1 MRIKSFLVLSSILIG
16 FHASA
21 QQMPSKTY
29 DFNKAPLKQDVYV
42 QLPLGSI
49 KAKGWLLKQLELQRD
64 GFTGHAEELYP
75 QKENLGAQSDWL
87 GGDGNSWEKVP
98 YYVKGLVALAYTLDD
113 VSLKAKAKKWIDYTL
128 DHQQESGL
136 FGPPK
141 MNDWW
146 PRMPFM
152 YAAQSY
158 YEATNDKRVIPFLAK
173 YFKYQLANLDK
184 SPLDSWGKSRA
195 GDNMELALWVYNKT
209 GEKYLLELVSKLKEQ
224 AYPWIDIFNKN
235 QFFYYGD
242 DFQPKHM
249 VNVGQ
254 ALKFPAVYAQVD
266 KSSNTYNAMQ
276 NGIDHIMHESG
287 QPQGIG
293 AGTEFMSGRSSVQ
306 GVETCTV
313 VEWMQS
319 LETASRV
326 IHDSHIGDQL
336 EKVAFNALPA
346 QFSRDLKSHSYYT
359 LPNQV
364 KTAIGHHGF
373 NQDYDT
379 GVMLSPYSGFPCCRY
394 NMHMGW
400 PYFVKNSCLATPDG
414 GLAMNTYGPM
424 EVTAKVANGVSV
436 TINEETNYPFEEQ
449 IRLNIAIAN
458 KTSFPLLLRIPKWC
472 AKPEVSVNGKQLAGV
487 KSGSVY
493 TIKRAWNNNDKVV
506 LNFPMEVALE
516 AQVNNGVSV
525 ARGPLIYALKI
536 KKDVKNIKQH
546 PVSGFQDTE
555 IFPASP
561 WNYALDLS
569 KASLASQVK
578 VVKSAMPLN
587 PYDTELSPVE
597 LKLNAKQLTGWTL
610 DYAKTAALDVPFSP
624 VASSNATEEI
634 TLVPFG
640 SENIRLSI
648 FPTIGAVEPAT
659 KDFKQTFDNNTS
671 EGLVVYGGGWF
682 YKDNAVHCASN
693 ENNSSGRTGS
703 KIVANG
709 TDFQDFT
716 YTADVAVNTA
726 GDAGLMFRVTDPA
739 IGSEAYKGYYLGLNA
754 EKGTIEFGKA
764 LAGKWIVIASAKY
777 PIKMKETY
785 QLQVKAVGDQ
795 FEVFINGTEQP
806 IITARDASYK
816 SGSVGLRAYGALAT
830 MDNIAVK
837 AIGR

>member
-1 MRIKSFLVLSSILIG
+1 MSIKSFLIVSSILLG
-16 FHASA
+16 ASASA
-21 QQMPSKTY
+21 QQTASKTY

-75 QKENLGAQSDWL
+75 EKENLGAKSDWL

-98 YYVKGLVALAYTLDD
+98 YYVKGLVALAYTLND

-158 YEATNDKRVIPFLAK
+158 YEATNDKRVIPFLSK

-209 GEKYLLELVSKLKEQ
+209 GDKDLLALVSKLKQQ

-254 ALKFPAVYAQVD
+254 ALKFPAVYSQLDNSA
-266 KSSNTYNAMQ
+266 NAANAMQ
-276 NGIDHIMHESG
+276 NGINHIMHESG

-319 LETASRV
+319 LETASRI

-336 EKVAFNALPA
+336 EKIAFNALPA

-373 NQDYDT
+373 TQDYDS

-414 GLAMNTYGPM
+414 GIAMNTYGPM
-424 EVTAKVANGVSV
+424 EVTAKVANGLSV

-449 IRLNIAIAN
+449 IRLNIAISKQAA
-458 KTSFPLLLRIPKWC
+458 FPLLLRIPEWC
-472 AKPEVSVNGKQLAGV
+472 AKPEVLVNGKRLSGV
-487 KSGSVY
+487 KSGSMF
-493 TIKRAWNNNDKVV
+493 TIKRTWNNNDKVV
-506 LNFPMEVALE
+506 LNFPMEIAVE
-516 AQVNNGVSV
+516 KQVNNGSSV
-525 ARGPLIYALKI
+525 VRGPLVYALKI
-536 KKDVKNIKQH
+536 QKDIKNIKQH
-546 PVSGFQDTE
+546 RVLGFQDTE
-555 IFPASP
+555 IFPASA
-561 WNYALDLS
+561 WNYALALS
-569 KASLASQVK
+569 KSPLNSQFK
-578 VVKSAMPLN
+578 VVKAAMPAN
-587 PYDTELSPVE
+587 PYDTEVSPLT
-597 LKLNAKQLTGWTL
+597 LKVNAKQVNGWTL
-610 DYAKTAALDVPFSP
+610 DYAKTAALDVPYSP
-624 VASSNATEEI
+624 VSSSNATEEI
-634 TLVPFG
+634 SLVPFG

-648 FPTIGAVEPAT
+648 FPTLGTAESAA
-659 KDFKQTFDNNTS
+659 KDYKQTFDKNRS
-671 EGLVVYGGGWF
+671 EGWVVYGGGWF
-682 YKDNAVHCASN
+682 YKDDAVHCASN
-693 ENNSSGRTGS
+693 ENNTSGKMGS
-703 KIVANG
+703 KIVATG
-709 TDFQDFT
+709 TDFTDFN
-716 YTADVAVNTA
+716 YSADVAVNTA

-754 EKGTIEFGKA
+754 QNGTIELGKA
-764 LAGKWIVIASAKY
+764 SEGKWIVIASAKY
-777 PIKMKETY
+777 PVKMKEKY
-785 QLQVKAVGDQ
+785 QVSIKAVGDQ
-795 FEVFINGTEQP
+795 FEVFVNGTEKP
-806 IITARDASYK
+806 VLTARDSAYK
-816 SGSVGLRAYGALAT
+816 SGSIGLRAYGALAT
-830 MDNIAVK
+830 MDNIEVK
-837 AIGR
+837 PLL

>member
-1 MRIKSFLVLSSILIG
+1 MRIKPLIILTGCLLGLSV
-16 FHASA
+16 SA
-21 QQMPSKTY
+21 QQNSSRTY

-75 QKENLGAQSDWL
+75 EKENLGANSDWL
-87 GGDGNSWEKVP
+87 GGNGNSWEKVP

-158 YEATNDKRVIPFLAK
+158 YEATNDQRVIPFLAK

-254 ALKFPAVYAQVD
+254 ALKFPAVYSQVD
-266 KSSNTYNAMQ
+266 KSPNTYNAMQ
-276 NGIDHIMHESG
+276 NGIDHIMHDHG

-293 AGTEFMSGRSSVQ
+293 AGTEFMSGRSAVQ

-319 LETASRV
+319 LETASRTV
-326 IHDSHIGDQL
+326 HDSHIGDQL

-364 KTAIGHHGF
+364 KTAIGTHGF
-373 NQDYDT
+373 NQDYNT

-424 EVTAKVANGVSV
+424 EVSAKVANGVSV
-436 TINEETNYPFEEQ
+436 TIKEETNYPFEEQ
-449 IRLNIAIAN
+449 IRLKIAVAN
-458 KTSFPLLLRIPKWC
+458 KTTFPLLLRIPEWC
-472 AKPEVSVNGKQLAGV
+472 AKPEVLVNGKQLAGV
-487 KSGSVY
+487 KSGAVF
-493 TIKRAWNNNDKVV
+493 TIKRAWNNDDKVV

-525 ARGPLIYALKI
+525 SRGPLVYALKI
-536 KKDVKNIKQH
+536 KQDVKNIKQH
-546 PVSGFQDTE
+546 QVSGFQDTE

-569 KASLASQVK
+569 KASLSSQVK
-578 VVKSAMPLN
+578 IVKSEMPAN
-587 PYDTELSPVE
+587 PYDTEVSPVE
-597 LKLNAKQLTGWTL
+597 LKINAKQLTDWTL
-610 DYAKTAALDVPFSP
+610 DYNKVAALDVPFSP

-648 FPTIGAVEPAT
+648 FPTIGAVEPST

-671 EGLVVYGGGWF
+671 EGWVIYGGGWF

-709 TDFQDFT
+709 TDFEDFT

-726 GDAGLMFRVTDPA
+726 GDAGLMFRVSDPA

-754 EKGTIEFGKA
+754 EKGTVEFGKA
-764 LAGKWIVIASAKY
+764 LDGKWVVVASAKY

-785 QLQVKAVGDQ
+785 LLRVRAVGDQ
-795 FEVFINGTEQP
+795 FEVFLNGAEKP
-806 IITARDASYK
+806 LITARDGSYK
-816 SGSVGLRAYGALAT
+816 NGSVGLRAYGALAT
-830 MDNIAVK
+830 VDNISVK
-837 AIGR
+837 TISK

>member
-1 MRIKSFLVLSSILIG
+1 MKIKALFFASCLIT
-16 FHASA
+16 ASTVSA
-21 QQMPSKTY
+21 QQTSSKTY

-75 QKENLGAQSDWL
+75 EKENLGAKSDWL

-128 DHQQESGL
+128 DHQQENGL

-158 YEATNDKRVIPFLAK
+158 YEATNDKRVIPFLSK

-254 ALKFPAVYAQVD
+254 ALKFPAVYSQVD
-266 KSSNTYNAMQ
+266 MAANTTNAMQ
-276 NGIDHIMHESG
+276 NGIDHIMHDHG

-293 AGTEFMSGRSSVQ
+293 AGTEFMSGKSSVQ

-319 LETASRV
+319 LETASRI

-346 QFSRDLKSHSYYT
+346 QFSRDLKTHSYYT

-364 KTAIGHHGF
+364 KTAIGQHGF
-373 NQDYDT
+373 NQDYNT

-414 GLAMNTYGPM
+414 GIAMNTYGPM
-424 EVTAKVANGVSV
+424 EVSAKVANGVSV
-436 TINEETNYPFEEQ
+436 KINEETNYPFEEQ
-449 IRLNIAIAN
+449 IRLNINLSKQA
-458 KTSFPLLLRIPKWC
+458 SFPLMLRIPEWC
-472 AKPEVSVNGKQLAGV
+472 TKPEVLVNGKRLSGV
-487 KSGSVY
+487 KSASMF
-493 TIKRAWNNNDKVV
+493 TIKRTWSNNDKVV
-506 LNFPMEVALE
+506 LNFPMEIAVE
-516 AQVNNGVSV
+516 KQVNNGVSV
-525 ARGPLIYALKI
+525 ERGPLVYALKI
-536 KKDVKNIKQH
+536 KPDVRNIKQH
-546 PVSGFQDTE
+546 SVAGFHDTE
-555 IFPASP
+555 IFPASA
-561 WNYALDLS
+561 WNYALELS
-569 KASLASQVK
+569 KAPLSSQFK
-578 VVKSAMPLN
+578 VVKSAMPAN
-587 PYDTELSPVE
+587 PYDTEVSPLT
-597 LKLNAKQLTGWTL
+597 LKVNAKQVNGWTL

-624 VASSNATEEI
+624 VSSSNPTEEVS
-634 TLVPFG
+634 LVPFG

-648 FPTIGAVEPAT
+648 FPTVGSPALIS
-659 KDFKQTFDNNTS
+659 KMYKQTFDKNSS
-671 EGLVVYGGGWF
+671 EGWVIYGGGWF
-682 YKDNAVHCASN
+682 YKDDAVHCASN
-693 ENNSSGRTGS
+693 ENNTSGRTGS
-703 KIVANG
+703 KIIATG
-709 TDFQDFT
+709 TDFADFS
-716 YTADVAVNTA
+716 YTADVAVNA
-726 GDAGLMFRVTDPA
+726 VGDAGLMFRVSDPA
-739 IGSEAYKGYYLGLNA
+739 IGSEAYKGYYLGLNPNS
-754 EKGTIEFGKA
+754 GTIELGKA
-764 LAGKWIVIASAKY
+764 SAGKWIVIKSAKY
-777 PIKMKETY
+777 PVKTNEKY
-785 QLQVKAVGDQ
+785 QVTVKAVGDQ
-795 FEVFINGTEQP
+795 FQVYINGADQP
-806 IITARDASYK
+806 LLEANDAEYK
-816 SGSVGLRAYGALAT
+816 SGHIGLRAYGALAT
-830 MDNIAVK
+830 MDNINVK
-837 AIGR
+837 AL

>member
-1 MRIKSFLVLSSILIG
+1 MKIKSALVFASIIM
-16 FHASA
+16 AVSVSA
-21 QQMPSKTY
+21 QQNPTKLY

-49 KAKGWLLKQLELQRD
+49 KVKGWLLKQLELQRD

-75 QKENLGAQSDWL
+75 EKDNLGATSDWL
-87 GGDGNSWEKVP
+87 GGDGSGWEKVP

-128 DHQQESGL
+128 DHQQENGL

-158 YEATNDKRVIPFLAK
+158 YEATNDKRVIPFLSK

-209 GEKYLLELVSKLKEQ
+209 GEPYLLELVSKLKQQ

-254 ALKFPAVYAQVD
+254 ALKFPAVYSQVD
-266 KSSNTYNAMQ
+266 KNSNTTNAMQ
-276 NGIDHIMHESG
+276 NGIDHIMHDNG
-287 QPQGIG
+287 QPHGIG

-319 LETASRV
+319 LETASRI

-364 KTAIGHHGF
+364 KTAIGTHGF
-373 NQDYDT
+373 TQDYNT
-379 GVMLSPYSGFPCCRY
+379 GILLSPYSGFPCCRY

-414 GLAMNTYGPM
+414 GIAVNTYGPM
-424 EVTAKVANGVSV
+424 EVNAMVANGVPV
-436 TINEETNYPFEEQ
+436 TIDEQTNYPFEEQ
-449 IRLNIAIAN
+449 IRLNIDITK
-458 KTSFPLLLRIPKWC
+458 KTTFPLMLRIPEWC
-472 AKPEVSVNGKQLAGV
+472 TKPEVLVNGKNQSGV
-487 KSGSVY
+487 KSGAMY
-493 TIKRAWNNNDKVV
+493 TIKRQWSKNDKVV
-506 LNFPMEVALE
+506 LNFPMDIAVEK
-516 AQVNNGVSV
+516 QVNNGVSV
-525 ARGPLIYALKI
+525 VRGPLVYALKI
-536 KKDVKNIKQH
+536 KKDIKNIKQH
-546 PVSGFQDTE
+546 AVTGFQDTE
-555 IFPASP
+555 IFPASA

-569 KASLASQVK
+569 NSSLTNQIK
-578 VVKSAMPLN
+578 VVKSAMPVN
-587 PYDTELSPVE
+587 PYDTEIGPVE
-597 LKLNAKQLTGWTL
+597 LKVKAKQLSSWTL
-610 DYAKTAALDVPFSP
+610 DYGKSAALDVPYSP
-624 VASSNATEEI
+624 VISNNQSEEI
-634 TLVPFG
+634 SLVPFG
-640 SENIRLSI
+640 SENVRLSI
-648 FPTIGAVEPAT
+648 FPTLGTAEPMLKT
-659 KDFKQTFDNNTS
+659 FKQTFDNNTS
-671 EGLVVYGGGWF
+671 KGWVVYGGGWF
-682 YKDNAVHCASN
+682 HKDDALHCASN
-693 ENNSSGRTGS
+693 DNNSSGRMGS
-703 KIVANG
+703 KIVATG
-709 TDFQDFT
+709 TQFKDFT
-716 YTADVAVNTA
+716 YSADVTVNA
-726 GDAGLMFRVTDPA
+726 SGDAGLMFRVSDPA
-739 IGSEAYKGYYLGLNA
+739 IGSEAYKGYYLGLNP
-754 EKGTIEFGKA
+754 GTGMIELGKA
-764 LAGKWIVIASAKY
+764 LEGKWIVIASVKY
-777 PIKMKETY
+777 PVKMNEQYQVRIKAVADEFQVFVNGSEKPVLEAKDATY
-785 QLQVKAVGDQ
+785 QQ
-795 FEVFINGTEQP
+795 
-806 IITARDASYK
+806 
-816 SGSVGLRAYGALAT
+816 GSIGLRAYGALAT
-830 MDNIAVK
+830 MDNIEVK
-837 AIGR
+837 AL